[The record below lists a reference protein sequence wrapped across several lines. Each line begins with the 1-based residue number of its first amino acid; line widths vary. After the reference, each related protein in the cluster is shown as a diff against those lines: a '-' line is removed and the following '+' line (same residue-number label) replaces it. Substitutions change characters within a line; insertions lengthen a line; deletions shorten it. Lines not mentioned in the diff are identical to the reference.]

1 MKPFRTKRLTRQE
14 MERTAIELGAKLR
27 TVQQWRYRGI
37 PSGWQLKLMKHF
49 GAAIFIDDVAS
60 AGTLADMCRE
70 RVVATAASP
79 SHFSRQEV
87 ERAAIELGA
96 KFHTVQQWR
105 YRRIPS
111 GWQLKLMKHFGAAI
125 FIDDVASADL
135 PPVKHRTLADICR
148 EHCVHPP
155 KITPTTSAP

>member
-111 GWQLKLMKHFGAAI
+111 GWQLKLMKHFGAPI
-125 FIDDVASADL
+125 FIDDC
-135 PPVKHRTLADICR
+135 LAR
-148 EHCVHPP
+148 RLSHPC
-155 KITPTTSAP
+155 